1 MKALLITGIALAGL
15 TAGISGAG
23 AQTFI
28 VTPAPLTK
36 IVKLVPT
43 IPNTAVDGVLPIPSG
58 LKFAPGSIVPTYVP
72 LTYVTGVIASAG
84 RRVTFTPDIG
94 AANNRFLTLSGIKSR
109 GMVMPTYGAFAYFVS
124 PDKKMVF
131 VNPVSREVTRVTSF

>member
-1 MKALLITGIALAGL
+1 MKAILVASIALAGL

-28 VTPAPLTK
+28 MTPTPLTK
-36 IVKLVPT
+36 VVKLVPT
-43 IPNTAVDGVLPIPSG
+43 IPNTAVERVLPIPSG
-58 LKFAPGSIVPTYVP
+58 LKVAPGSIVPNYVP

-84 RRVTFTPDIG
+84 GRVIFTPDVGG
-94 AANNRFLTLSGIKSR
+94 ANHRSLTLSGMKAS
-109 GMVMPTYGAFAYFVS
+109 GMIMPTYGAFAYFVS

-131 VNPVSREVTRVTSF
+131 VNPVSREVTRVVSF

>member
-28 VTPAPLTK
+28 VTPTPLTK
-36 IVKLVPT
+36 AVKLVPT
-43 IPNTAVDGVLPIPSG
+43 IPNTMVEHVLPIASG
-58 LKFAPGSIVPTYVP
+58 LKVVPGSIVPRYVP
-72 LTYVTGVIASAG
+72 LTYVTGIIASSG
-84 RRVTFTPDIG
+84 GRVTFTPDNKKRSLI
-94 AANNRFLTLSGIKSR
+94 LSGIESP
-109 GMVMPTYGAFAYFVS
+109 GVVIPHYGAFAYFVS

-131 VNPVSREVTRVTSF
+131 VNPVSREVTRIASF